1 MLGTGACMYR
11 AKRKAPVILMEPFY
25 KTDGAFRQKKSL
37 CLISC
42 TLLSIEGE
50 LLCEGESMMNE
61 VYY

>member
-1 MLGTGACMYR
+1 MYR
-11 AKRKAPVILMEPFY
+11 AKRKALAILTEPFD

-50 LLCEGESMMNE
+50 LLCEGEFMMNE

>member
-1 MLGTGACMYR
+1 MYR
-11 AKRKAPVILMEPFY
+11 AKRKAPVILMEPFN